1 MAKFFVIASFLLFLP
16 YGSAAVADV
25 PGSSYNWT
33 GFYAG
38 LNMGGAVNDSKYTL
52 SPSGNFLT
60 DPTVSPTENPLRTDR
75 AGHGGGAFTGGGQ
88 LGYNY
93 QSGSLVFG
101 VETDF
106 NYDGINDSDSV
117 NRLLQSPLIGSFVHT
132 VTQKVDC
139 FGTVRGRL
147 GYTPCNRLLVY
158 GTGGFAYGDV
168 SSISDALF
176 TLAGDHYVG
185 SSSGLQAGWTAGG
198 GIEYAITRCWSVK
211 VEYLLVELGKT
222 YTYGGQ
228 FNEGYSYTTHL
239 DTTKHI
245 FRLGL
250 NYKF

>member
-139 FGTVRGRL
+139 FGRSRAPGLHSLQSIAGIRDRRFCLRGCLLDQRRFIHSRGRSL
-147 GYTPCNRLLVY
+147 RWIVIRFS
-158 GTGGFAYGDV
+158 GGVDGRRRHRVRYNQV
-168 SSISDALF
+168 LER
-176 TLAGDHYVG
+176 
-185 SSSGLQAGWTAGG
+185 QG
-198 GIEYAITRCWSVK
+198 GISAGRAGKNIHLWRSV
-211 VEYLLVELGKT
+211 
-222 YTYGGQ
+222 
-228 FNEGYSYTTHL
+228 
-239 DTTKHI
+239 
-245 FRLGL
+245 
-250 NYKF
+250 